1 LWRIQFLVM
10 SLNILVLSARGCE
23 YKFITKDG
31 IILKKTVDIN
41 KKTEIICRIKMYY
54 Y

>member
-1 LWRIQFLVM
+1 M
-10 SLNILVLSARGCE
+10 SPGIWVLSARGCE

-31 IILKKTVDIN
+31 IIFKKTVDIN
-41 KKTEIICRIKMYY
+41 KKTEIIYRIKMYY